1 MTRVHPRGAAI
12 VAIAALLTALLPQT
26 RAVAAGPIWLPGVQ
40 ADRPSVDPTYNQLR
54 PVIATDR
61 NTYILSTRARPHL
74 SDDET
79 DVYLSVGVR
88 GAAPGSLTWTT
99 RKISS
104 HGPAYIVSSYGN
116 VSLAVDP
123 RTHRLFAVW
132 RYTKSKVA
140 GDAVGVWTSSDE
152 GSTWSGPT
160 DLSTADYAYPG
171 SIQSVVAGGGTAYIA
186 FTSSKSDVS
195 TGSCDNRPGDYNI
208 FVARYDG
215 RGWSRGQ
222 NLTSCLTAAQQPEFV
237 DATLTRDEDG
247 HLYLIATTSGNQ
259 LWYADNAGGAWTT
272 PVRIV
277 RDLGDS
283 PPGSGDAAQ
292 TLAASKGVVYVAYAG
307 VNGTYPH
314 NYNNIFLIS
323 HAPGRGWS
331 VPLNVTRPGED
342 ADVPCEKYA
351 PALVARAGRLGL
363 AYIAGYSSRADCAH
377 DTLRVATGTPGSLTR
392 ARTTL
397 AADANCDHP
406 GLATDGDIF
415 RLVADCGYPPGKINT
430 FLYGQQ
436 EFLDVVGPTMTS
448 LRVPATTTAPS
459 VPLSWSAHDPTPG
472 SGVASYEVQVKED
485 GGAWRNVVR
494 GGTRSRSFD
503 YTKAR
508 AGHTYTFRVRARDR
522 VNNWGRWVSART
534 RAM

>member
-1 MTRVHPRGAAI
+1 MTSVHPRGAAI

-40 ADRPSVDPTYNQLR
+40 ANRPSVDDTYNNLH

-61 NTYILSTRARPHL
+61 DTYILSTRARPHL

-79 DVYLSVGVR
+79 DVYLSVGAR
-88 GAAPGSLTWTT
+88 GRAPGSLTWTT
-99 RKISS
+99 HKISS
-104 HGPAYIVSSYGN
+104 QGPAYIVTPSGN

-123 RTHRLFAVW
+123 STHRLFAVW
-132 RYTKSKVA
+132 WYTKSKVA
-140 GDAVGVWTSSDE
+140 GDAAGVRTSSD
-152 GSTWSGPT
+152 GGATWSGPI
-160 DLSTADYAYPG
+160 DLTTTGLGIP
-171 SIQSVVAGGGTAYIA
+171 SVVAGGGTAYVA
-186 FTSSKSDVS
+186 FTSSQIDVP
-195 TGSCDNRPGDYNI
+195 TGSCDNRRGYDNV

-222 NLTSCLTAAQQPEFV
+222 NLTSCLTAAHQPEFEYIR
-237 DATLTRDEDG
+237 LTRDEDG
-247 HLYLIATTSGNQ
+247 RLYLIATTNHDE
-259 LWYADNAGGAWTT
+259 LYYADNAGGAWTT
-272 PVRIV
+272 PVRIA
-277 RDLGDS
+277 RNIGGS

-292 TLAASKGVVYVAYAG
+292 AIAASKGVVYIAYVG
-307 VNGTYPH
+307 TNGTAPGY
-314 NYNNIFLIS
+314 YDIFLTS
-323 HAPGRGWS
+323 HAPGGGWT
-331 VPLNVTRPGED
+331 VPLNVTRD
-342 ADVPCEKYA
+342 ASVHCQKYA
-351 PALVARAGRLGL
+351 PALVARAGRIGL
-363 AYIAGYSSRADCAH
+363 AYIEGYSSRLDCAH
-377 DTLRVATGTPGSLTR
+377 DTLRVATGTPGNLTL

-415 RLVADCGYPPGKINT
+415 RLVADCGYVAKANT
-430 FLYGQQ
+430 FLYYQE

-459 VPLSWSAHDPTPG
+459 VPLSWSAQDPTPG
-472 SGVASYEVQVKED
+472 SGVAYYEVQVKED

-494 GGTRSRSFD
+494 GVTRSRSFD
-503 YTKAR
+503 YIKAR

-522 VNNWGRWVSART
+522 VNNWGGWISAST

>member
-1 MTRVHPRGAAI
+1 MTSVHPRGAAI

-40 ADRPSVDPTYNQLR
+40 ANRPSVDDTYNNLH

-61 NTYILSTRARPHL
+61 DTYILSTRARPHL

-79 DVYLSVGVR
+79 DVYLSVGAR
-88 GAAPGSLTWTT
+88 GRAPGSLTWTT
-99 RKISS
+99 HKISS
-104 HGPAYIVSSYGN
+104 QGPAYIVTPSGN

-123 RTHRLFAVW
+123 STHRLFAVW
-132 RYTKSKVA
+132 WYTKSKVA
-140 GDAVGVWTSSDE
+140 GDAAGVRTSSD
-152 GSTWSGPT
+152 GGATWSGPT
-160 DLSTADYAYPG
+160 DLTTTGLGTP
-171 SIQSVVAGGGTAYIA
+171 SVVAGGGTAYVA
-186 FTSSKSDVS
+186 FTSSQSDVP
-195 TGSCDNRPGDYNI
+195 TGSCDNRHGNDDI

-222 NLTSCLTAAQQPEFV
+222 NLTSCLTGAQHPEFEFSR
-237 DATLTRDEDG
+237 LTRDEDG
-247 HLYLIATTSGNQ
+247 HLYLIATTNHDE
-259 LWYADNAGGAWTT
+259 LYYADNAGGAWTT
-272 PVRIV
+272 PVRIA
-277 RDLGDS
+277 RDIGGS

-292 TLAASKGVVYVAYAG
+292 AIAASKGVVYVAY
-307 VNGTYPH
+307 VGTDGTAPGY
-314 NYNNIFLIS
+314 YDIFLTS
-323 HAPGRGWS
+323 HALGRGWS
-331 VPLNVTRPGED
+331 VPLNVTRD
-342 ADVPCEKYA
+342 AGVDCQKYA
-351 PALVARAGRLGL
+351 PALVARAGRIGL
-363 AYIAGYSSRADCAH
+363 AYIAGYSSRPDCAH
-377 DTLRVATGTPGSLTR
+377 DTLRVATGTPGNLTR

-397 AADANCDHP
+397 AADVNCDHP

-415 RLVADCGYPPGKINT
+415 RLVADCGYAPGKTNT
-430 FLYGQQ
+430 FLYNQQ

-448 LRVPATTTAPS
+448 LRVPATTTAPA

-508 AGHTYTFRVRARDR
+508 AGHTYTFRVRARDQ
-522 VNNWGRWVSART
+522 VNNWGGWVSART